1 MQACTCHLLTR
12 AIVHMPSS
20 DWTVAH
26 PANHGI
32 LSFCAR
38 FNAYD
43 MRSMLHR
50 RYNVKIITDV
60 AKGGPACMAN
70 LESGDQIVVLNDSVA
85 NELSHAQ
92 AV

>member
-1 MQACTCHLLTR
+1 
-12 AIVHMPSS
+12 
-20 DWTVAH
+20 
-26 PANHGI
+26 
-32 LSFCAR
+32 
-38 FNAYD
+38 

-50 RYNVKIITDV
+50 RYNVKVITDV